1 MRSDSVKRGLERAPH
16 RSLLWALGKTDEEME
31 RPFIGVISSYSEI
44 VPGHINLRTIADAVT
59 TVWKTQRGVFSGHSA
74 RV

>member
-1 MRSDSVKRGLERAPH
+1 MNSDSVKRGLERAPH

-44 VPGHINLRTIADAVT
+44 VPGHTNLRTIADAV
-59 TVWKTQRGVFSGHSA
+59 KSGVYMAGGTP
-74 RV
+74 